1 MQDQSTYLNFPEKK
15 NEISVTHRC
24 GRILA
29 CSELHAENSSQ
40 PNCDVVG
47 ASPLAECLS
56 NVQALEDKHLNAVYS
71 LITKMFEAGAVDPT
85 AFFSDKQKD
94 LVVAERAWIRFR
106 DAQCAAEADMLSQ
119 ASALGTVMVLG
130 QCTLKMT
137 RERIAY
143 LVGVASSLKSDS
155 KLYEM
160 SPDACRVK

>member
-1 MQDQSTYLNFPEKK
+1 MKYLLL
-15 NEISVTHRC
+15 IAAV
-24 GRILA
+24 GLLA
-29 CSELHAENSSQ
+29 CSGIHAENSSQ

-71 LITKMFEAGAVDPT
+71 LIMKMLEAGAVDPT
-85 AFFSDKQKD
+85 AFFSNKQRD

-119 ASALGTVMVLG
+119 ASASGTVMVFG

-137 RERIAY
+137 RERMAY
-143 LVGVASSLKSDS
+143 LEDVASSLKSDS
-155 KLYEM
+155 KLCEK
-160 SPDACRVK
+160 SADACRVK